1 MTAPT
6 GGRDRLLWRMTLASR
21 RAPAY
26 DVGRLTPVTDS
37 GAADWR
43 QTLTELA
50 SQFHRP
56 MPLRETER
64 IEAVLKTHLRE
75 LLGRRLSGDEARFL
89 ARWQRDLGF
98 LLKYKSYGI
107 KCATPLGYS
116 VFLQNSGEGFS
127 FQRHLTHKT
136 EVFHI
141 LEPLEKAL
149 VFLCRSEEWE
159 AVYATERLERWLG
172 GAADAELDCFAKRP
186 QAGDV
191 YHVDELGLVHTVL
204 GCVLEE
210 FATIS
215 TDHVDRL
222 HDQNAGRHE
231 PHIAR
236 DEVVAR
242 LRSLGAHAPLV
253 DACAAA
259 DAGAIVRDGD
269 LQAYCLA
276 TGEFEATRLHL
287 ARGRVDLAADPSR
300 ARVLFTVSGSA
311 SCILRG
317 DDEDASATIEAIDV
331 EGGDLLLLAP
341 GIEATIGAEDGAVF
355 SIHAI
360 APAVALV

>member
-1 MTAPT
+1 
-6 GGRDRLLWRMTLASR
+6 MTLALR
-21 RAPAY
+21 RPPAY
-26 DVGRLTPVTDS
+26 DVRRLTPVTDP

-43 QTLTELA
+43 QALTELA
-50 SQFHRP
+50 SQLHRP

-116 VFLQNSGEGFS
+116 VFIQNSGEGFS

-159 AVYATERLERWLG
+159 AVYATERFERWLG

-186 QAGDV
+186 EAGDV

-231 PHIAR
+231 PHVPREA
-236 DEVVAR
+236 VVER
-242 LRSLGAHAPLV
+242 LHSLGAHTPRAG
-253 DACAAA
+253 ACTAA
-259 DAGAIVRDGD
+259 DAGAIVRSGD
-269 LQAYCLA
+269 VQAYCLA
-276 TGEFEATRLHL
+276 AGEFEATRLHL
-287 ARGRVDLAADPSR
+287 SRGRVDLAADPAR
-300 ARVLFTVSGSA
+300 ARVLFAVSGRA
-311 SCILRG
+311 ACILRG
-317 DDEDASATIEAIDV
+317 SGEDASPAIEPIDV
-331 EGGDLLLLAP
+331 AGGDLLLLAP
-341 GIEATIGAEDGAVF
+341 GIQATIAAEASAVF